1 MKGRVSQGEIIN
13 PPATVILYTLLT
25 ADPDLI
31 ALFVPSLDYSDTSS
45 LIFSHLLTV
54 QLGVLRQAA
63 SPGLH
68 QFPSQSGI
76 TVGQVPQY
84 GLNRQH
90 CQDTPPLH
98 C

>member
-25 ADPDLI
+25 ADPDLNG
-31 ALFVPSLDYSDTSS
+31 LFVPSLNYSDTAS
-45 LIFSHLLTV
+45 LMFSHLLAV

-63 SPGLH
+63 SPALH
-68 QFPSQSGI
+68 QLPSQSGI

-84 GLNRQH
+84 GLKKQH
-90 CQDTPPLH
+90 CQVTAPLH